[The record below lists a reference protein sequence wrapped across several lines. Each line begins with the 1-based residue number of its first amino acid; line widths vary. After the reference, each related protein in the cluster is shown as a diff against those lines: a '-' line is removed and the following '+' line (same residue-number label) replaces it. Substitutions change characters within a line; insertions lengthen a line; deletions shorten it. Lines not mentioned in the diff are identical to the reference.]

1 MAMAFKYTKR
11 SLRILCNELA
21 GKDFQCCV
29 AGKYDA
35 AIKKQSSFEETQDP
49 VKFKIIWII
58 NSQIHK
64 LTPT

>member
-49 VKFKIIWII
+49 VKFKII
-58 NSQIHK
+58 
-64 LTPT
+64 